1 MPTFADDESEILK
14 GYIDLP
20 KVMEVTKAGFEP
32 KCDLRIQTPNH
43 CTNKNVERVCY
54 KRTFILSPFLT
65 CYFLISRGDHFSS
78 VCSVMQNKLRDIS
91 AFFLPSCGKLE

>member
-32 KCDLRIQTPNH
+32 KCDLRIHTPNH
-43 CTNKNVERVCY
+43 CTNKNVERVC
-54 KRTFILSPFLT
+54 
-65 CYFLISRGDHFSS
+65 
-78 VCSVMQNKLRDIS
+78 
-91 AFFLPSCGKLE
+91 